1 MAEKR
6 ILRGIELRY
15 VLTHNLDVHGAASI
29 NDMLE
34 LLESQNFAVVGNPSK
49 AVSDALR
56 WELRRGRV
64 RRLRRGVY
72 GPGAMPRSTAY
83 HIHQRVLDLFDEA
96 ARLRGFDNDD
106 HFMDAWLKSL
116 PA

>member
-6 ILRGIELRY
+6 VLRGIELRY
-15 VLTHNLDVHGAASI
+15 VLTRNLDVHGVAGI
-29 NDMLE
+29 YDMLE
-34 LLESQNFAVVGNPSK
+34 LLDTQGFAVVGNPSK

-56 WELRRGRV
+56 WELRGGRV

-72 GPGAMPRSTAY
+72 GPGTMPRSTAY
-83 HIHQRVLDLFDEA
+83 HIHQRVLALLDDV
-96 ARLRGFDNDD
+96 ARLRGFDDQD
-106 HFMDAWLKSL
+106 HYFDAWLKSL

>member
-1 MAEKR
+1 MAEKK

-15 VLTHNLDVHGAASI
+15 VLTHNLDGHGQASI
-29 NDMLE
+29 YEMLE
-34 LLESQNFAVVGNPSK
+34 LLAHQGFAVVGNPSK

-64 RRLRRGVY
+64 RRIRRGVY
-72 GPGAMPRSTAY
+72 GPGTMPRSTEY
-83 HIHQRVLDLFDEA
+83 YIHQRVLDLFDEV
-96 ARLRGFDNDD
+96 ARLRGFDDEE
-106 HFMDAWLKSL
+106 HYRDAWFRSL